1 MDHVIN
7 MELETLYNHFFC
19 DYINVLENHS
29 IGGNA
34 ITNPYFLKLDGK
46 AYDDSLLKGVIFG
59 KETNHWGSEIPD
71 SQLSP
76 CSLLKLYDSFVNKQ
90 WGDDNLFWQYVS
102 ALREW
107 SRDIME
113 DLIYFI
119 PNNIS
124 KVGNRGIGTN
134 RAVFDYITKPSEI
147 ILKELSIINPDFLI
161 FLNGDEAYDY
171 YMEQAIGPFDT
182 IHTELDRVYY
192 IRFHDCDVPSL
203 RLDHPQYLN
212 GTSRWNETLIF
223 IKNFVMNQLKERYAT
238 NA

>member
-19 DYINVLENHS
+19 DYIHELQNHS

-46 AYDDSLLKGVIFG
+46 AYDGSLLKGVIFG
-59 KETNHWGSEIPD
+59 KESNHWGSEIPD

-76 CSLLKLYDSFVNKQ
+76 CSLMKLYDSFVNRQ
-90 WGDDNLFWQYVS
+90 WGDDYLFWQYVS

-107 SRDIME
+107 SRDKME

-124 KVGNRGIGTN
+124 KIGNRGIGTN

-182 IHTELDRVYY
+182 ISTGLDRVYY
-192 IRFHDCDVPSL
+192 IRFQNCEIPCL
-203 RLDHPQYLN
+203 RLDHPHYLN
-212 GTSRWNETLIF
+212 INSTWESSLAF
-223 IKNFVMNQLKERYAT
+223 IKVFLRKLMKDIYK
-238 NA
+238 